1 MKRLLGRVVV
11 GLIGALAV
19 VYVGDWAVWRLR
31 VAMGGGMGKVTV
43 ASMTSVTLKDNK
55 EEYFYNGSAVE
66 DCSQSIFPQAAG
78 GACWWLNR
86 HKIVFEK

>member
-1 MKRLLGRVVV
+1 MKRWLGRIVI
-11 GLIGALAV
+11 GLVAALAV
-19 VYVGDWAVWRLR
+19 AYVGDWAVWRAR

-43 ASMTSVTLKDNK
+43 ADMTSVTLKDNK
-55 EEYFYNGSAVE
+55 EEYFYNGSTDV
-66 DCSQSIFPQAAG
+66 DCSQSIFPQAGG